1 MNAFFVLNEGIK
13 AGIVELV
20 DSKMGDKQ
28 LNWGKIGEKLR
39 PRDILVVVISIP
51 ILDEKMMNY
60 QSTPRSNRPRG
71 FVVRNV
77 LQFALFVAFS
87 LWLLYQIRQPNS
99 DGGSPGIQ
107 LSTDG
112 IPNLLGRKGSAGL
125 SKSTPDDH
133 SGLTLEDVTNP
144 GEDGE
149 IPRYSKQIP
158 EVEFRLKTGSE
169 GNDRNTLLHG
179 QDGHTK
185 SNKDGSLTMAKSN
198 ITFPDENGIPQHVRD
213 KFVGMETSE
222 SGNGTRVK
230 IQSVIATRAGIR
242 GHGTLEE
249 S

>member
-1 MNAFFVLNEGIK
+1 
-13 AGIVELV
+13 
-20 DSKMGDKQ
+20 
-28 LNWGKIGEKLR
+28 
-39 PRDILVVVISIP
+39 
-51 ILDEKMMNY
+51 MNY

-77 LQFALFVAFS
+77 LQFVLFVAFS

-99 DGGSPGIQ
+99 NGGSPGIQ

-112 IPNLLGRKGSAGL
+112 IPSFLGRKGSAGL
-125 SKSTPDDH
+125 LKSTPNDH

-149 IPRYSKQIP
+149 IPRYSKEIP
-158 EVEFRLKTGSE
+158 EVEFHLKTGSVNE

-179 QDGHTK
+179 QDGYRK
-185 SNKDGSLTMAKSN
+185 SNKDGSLTMARSN

-213 KFVGMETSE
+213 KFVWMETSK

-230 IQSVIATRAGIR
+230 VKSVIATHAGNR
-242 GHGTLEE
+242 GNGTLEE